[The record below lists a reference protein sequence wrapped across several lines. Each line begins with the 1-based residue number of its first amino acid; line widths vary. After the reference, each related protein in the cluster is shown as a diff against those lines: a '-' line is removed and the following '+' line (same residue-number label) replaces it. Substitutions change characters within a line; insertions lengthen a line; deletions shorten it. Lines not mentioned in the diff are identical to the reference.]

1 MPELLQYPLTDVSNG
16 IAQVYKARY
25 GNGPR
30 RITTHQHEDAIV
42 CLLRGVNTPAQS
54 TLVRYGKTE
63 LAQELHE
70 ELQRGMA
77 PEMTAVVER
86 LTGRTVVGYIPGF
99 DAAIDAT
106 TDVFLLE
113 PLPAGASDPERRPRR
128 G

>member
-1 MPELLQYPLTDVSNG
+1 MPELLRYPLTDVSNG

-30 RITTHQHEDAIV
+30 RITTHQQEDAIV
-42 CLLRGVNTPAQS
+42 CLLRGVNTPAQ
-54 TLVRYGKTE
+54 TALVQYGKTE

-77 PEMTAVVER
+77 PEMTEVVER

-99 DAAIDAT
+99 DASIDAT
-106 TDVFLLE
+106 TDVFLLA
-113 PLPAGASDPERRPRR
+113 PLDDDDGLADRRPRR
-128 G
+128 A

>member
-1 MPELLQYPLTDVSNG
+1 MPEVLQYPLTDVSNG

-30 RITTHQHEDAIV
+30 RITTHQQDDAIV
-42 CLLRGVNTPAQS
+42 CLLRGVNTPAQAA
-54 TLVRYGKTE
+54 LVEYGKTD

-77 PEMTAVVER
+77 PEMSAVIER
-86 LTGRTVVGYIPGF
+86 LTGRKVVGYIPGF

-113 PLPAGASDPERRPRR
+113 PAGGGDGISDRRPRR
-128 G
+128 A